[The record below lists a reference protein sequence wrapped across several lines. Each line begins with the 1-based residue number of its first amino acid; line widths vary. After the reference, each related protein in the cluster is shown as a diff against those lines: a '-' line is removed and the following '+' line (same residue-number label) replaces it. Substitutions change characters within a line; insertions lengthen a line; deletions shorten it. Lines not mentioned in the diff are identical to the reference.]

1 MRPRVLLVLALVVV
15 AVGCSSSPPDPYA
28 AYRQTS
34 TEDVPGTLD
43 WQIGPGPTDY
53 RASIGPADA
62 YDELLHA
69 ADRKQAYAILGQVSN
84 TSDLSVAPPRWV
96 FVRQSTCYA
105 TANGD
110 LVS

>member
-34 TEDVPGTLD
+34 TEAFRAPLD
-43 WQIGPGPTDY
+43 WQIGPVPTDY

-62 YDELLHA
+62 YDELFDA
-69 ADRKQAYAILGQVSN
+69 GDRKQAYAIHKRSSN
-84 TSDLSVAPPRWV
+84 TSDHSVGPPAWV
-96 FVRQSTCYA
+96 FVT
-105 TANGD
+105 THT
-110 LVS
+110 